1 MIHFSQITRIRPIK
15 SRVAMKISFKKTF
28 EMVIITN
35 YVSRKGGTN
44 HAYIFMIENQITMT
58 RMYLYWHTIDILR
71 VVTFLE
77 IVCCTR
83 KCKGTLHIKVYNQ
96 MRVLFCDATQGW
108 YILCKT
114 LHTQQH
120 VRICIC
126 MYVFLYVSSVG
137 GVGNIPLFHA
147 YVENSRISNLLCSRY
162 VFWVTCKRGR
172 EIYLFQTK

>member
-1 MIHFSQITRIRPIK
+1 
-15 SRVAMKISFKKTF
+15 
-28 EMVIITN
+28 MVIITKF
-35 YVSRKGGTN
+35 VCLTRK
-44 HAYIFMIENQITMT
+44 YIRRKFFMIENQISMK
-58 RMYLYWHTIDILR
+58 RMCLCWHSIDVLR

-147 YVENSRISNLLCSRY
+147 YVENSRILYLLCSRY